1 MTLRGGGRPRLRDQ
15 AHPLDAEDIGRP
27 SDPVVAPSAG
37 PPTNGWN
44 GRGRP
49 IRNGSTGSRFGLI
62 RFLVFVVVLAALV
75 LTALLTVL
83 RPLFAD
89 AVISWAADNPS
100 ALSVPFVADMVR
112 SDLGDKLTQ
121 APSDDPLQR
130 DFVVADG
137 DTAGAIASKLA
148 SEGYLRDPRAFV
160 FLVTEQKLSSQ
171 LKAGTFLLRRN
182 MTPQQLVEGLLN
194 APVTTVVV
202 QLREGLRLEQVTT
215 KLETLPLEMNVA
227 DFYKEATS
235 PPQAL
240 LSDYPWLKLPQG
252 ASLEGFL
259 APATY
264 TVAPDV
270 TPDALIR
277 MMLDAFY
284 RQIGPDRM
292 TVPKARGMT
301 FYQVLTLAS
310 LVEKEAVIDAER
322 PLIAGV
328 YQNRLNHKMLLN
340 ADPSVYYGHDTIEL
354 KKLALEQWTNYSF
367 WSPLGTRLDGV
378 QFPPELAGYQTYVN
392 RGLMPG
398 PICTPTAAS
407 IDAALQPDTKTG
419 YLYFVAKNDGS
430 HEHAF
435 ARTLA
440 EHEANLTK
448 YGYR

>member
-1 MTLRGGGRPRLRDQ
+1 M
-15 AHPLDAEDIGRP
+15 DAEDAGRP

-49 IRNGSTGSRFGLI
+49 IRNGSTGSRFGLT
-62 RFLVFVVVLAALV
+62 R
-75 LTALLTVL
+75 
-83 RPLFAD
+83 
-89 AVISWAADNPS
+89 
-100 ALSVPFVADMVR
+100 
-112 SDLGDKLTQ
+112 
-121 APSDDPLQR
+121 
-130 DFVVADG
+130 
-137 DTAGAIASKLA
+137 
-148 SEGYLRDPRAFV
+148 
-160 FLVTEQKLSSQ
+160 FLVTEQKLSSE

-202 QLREGLRLEQVTT
+202 QLREGLRLGQVTT

-322 PLIAGV
+322 
-328 YQNRLNHKMLLN
+328 
-340 ADPSVYYGHDTIEL
+340 
-354 KKLALEQWTNYSF
+354 
-367 WSPLGTRLDGV
+367 
-378 QFPPELAGYQTYVN
+378 
-392 RGLMPG
+392 
-398 PICTPTAAS
+398 
-407 IDAALQPDTKTG
+407 
-419 YLYFVAKNDGS
+419 
-430 HEHAF
+430 
-435 ARTLA
+435 
-440 EHEANLTK
+440 
-448 YGYR
+448 